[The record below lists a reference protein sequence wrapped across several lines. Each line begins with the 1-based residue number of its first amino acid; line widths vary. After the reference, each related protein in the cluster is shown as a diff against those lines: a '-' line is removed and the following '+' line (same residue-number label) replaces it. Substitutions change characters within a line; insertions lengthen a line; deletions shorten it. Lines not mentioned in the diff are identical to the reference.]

1 MRIVCAVVLLT
12 ALIGGRPLDAEQLKG
27 SDPAW
32 NQMTARLERAALDGA
47 TKDLRAIR
55 SELQGRIAT
64 AGADEGMVRYALAY
78 ASYRMVPLP
87 DVPEKDRTDLLNDA
101 VTQLQQVI
109 KRNPK
114 DAEAH
119 ALLGSVY
126 GLQIAQSPVIRGMTL
141 GPRANGALDRAAEIE
156 GGNPRVLLLQGVS
169 AFNTP
174 AMFGGGADK
183 AEQHLR
189 RSLERFAAEPSDK
202 AWPNWGRFDAHV
214 WLGQALLEKGDR
226 AGARAEYDKARA
238 LAPKSGWL
246 QYVLIPALE
255 ARK

>member
-1 MRIVCAVVLLT
+1 MRNLCALLLLL
-12 ALIGGRPLDAEQLKG
+12 LIGVRPLDSEQLKG
-27 SDPAW
+27 SDPGW

-55 SELQGRIAT
+55 SELQGRVAA
-64 AGADEGMVRYALAY
+64 AGVDEAMVRYALAY
-78 ASYRMVPLP
+78 ASYRTVNLP

-141 GPRANGALDRAAEIE
+141 GPRANSALDRAAEIE
-156 GGNPRVLLLQGVS
+156 SGNPRVLLLQGVS

-174 AMFGGGADK
+174 TMFGGGTDK
-183 AEQHLR
+183 AEQYLR
-189 RSLERFAAEPSDK
+189 RSLERFAAEPPDK

-214 WLGQALLEKGDR
+214 WLGQALLQKGDR
-226 AGARAEYDKARA
+226 TGARAEYDKARA

-246 QYVLIPALE
+246 QFVLMPALE
-255 ARK
+255 AKK